1 MRKRVLVIAM
11 IDSIHVGRW
20 LEQFLDQ
27 EIDFVLFPSKK
38 FRKVHPR
45 IKNLLTSKSPMKVN
59 LYQGKVFS
67 GCYGYLDF
75 ALRVLPKKF
84 LKLDMRYRALRRF
97 IYKNKF
103 DYIHCL
109 EIQGAGYL
117 LSDAIDDSVLIPS
130 KIIVTNWGSDIYYF
144 KEFKDHEARI
154 RKTLAIADYYSAE
167 CIRDYRLA
175 RELGFK
181 GADLPCIPNA
191 GGFSNQRISMQ
202 RISASKRQQIVVKC
216 YGGQFGRGKMALSVV
231 SKVLEENAAVNVFFY
246 SVTEDLIDLVKKL
259 EARYQDRINYSTV
272 SKPLPSSTLETI
284 FDESRVY
291 IGCSVSDGIST
302 SFLESLISGSYP
314 IQTNTSCANEWVAK
328 GCIASV
334 IELDEEILREELN
347 KALYD
352 DELVDRAQL
361 ANLKIAQEFLAFS
374 QVKAIANQFYVTDI
388 I

>member
-1 MRKRVLVIAM
+1 MRKQVLVLGM
-11 IDSIHVGRW
+11 MDSIHVGRW
-20 LEQFLDQ
+20 LEQFKDQ

-38 FRKVHPR
+38 FRQIHPR

-167 CIRDYRLA
+167 CVRDYRLA

-191 GGFSNQRISMQ
+191 GGFNLVTAKSNSL
-202 RISASKRQQIVVKC
+202 ASSRRSIVVKT
-216 YGGQFGRGKMALSVV
+216 YGGTFGRGQYPIEAVRE
-231 SKVLEENAAVNVFFY
+231 VLLEFKDYSAYFY
-246 SVTEDLIDLVKKL
+246 SVTDDLLPLVL
-259 EARYQDRINYSTV
+259 SLVTQFGQRIRYSRQSSPV
-272 SKPLPSSTLETI
+272 SSDTLRQI
-284 FDESRVY
+284 FRESRIY
-291 IGCSVSDGIST
+291 IGCSISDGIST
-302 SFLESLISGSYP
+302 SFLESLVSGTYP
-314 IQTNTSCANEWVAK
+314 IQTNSSCANEWVAK
-328 GCIASV
+328 GAIAS
-334 IELDEEILREELN
+334 IIPLDADVLLDDLRQ
-347 KALYD
+347 ALSD
-352 DELVDRAQL
+352 DELVDLAQIV
-361 ANLKIAQEFLAFS
+361 NLKLSSELLAFEVIKS
-374 QVKAIANQFYVTDI
+374 LALQFYED
-388 I
+388 